1 MHLAIDDFGMGHG
14 SLLYFKQF
22 PVSTLKIDKVLSI
35 DVLKSKTAEDI
46 IINIMEFCRG
56 RGVQVVVEFVDNREQ
71 LSALERLGCEV
82 FQGYLFSPP
91 KSPVDCLNYIRNYK
105 PGQF

>member
-1 MHLAIDDFGMGHG
+1 M
-14 SLLYFKQF
+14 
-22 PVSTLKIDKVLSI
+22 
-35 DVLKSKTAEDI
+35 LKSKTAEDI

-71 LSALERLGCEV
+71 LSALERLGCEI

-91 KSPVDCLNYIRNYK
+91 KSPDDCLNYIRNYK